1 MVLTALAERGGDEH
15 GLGLKAAQQE
25 AVTVHS
31 LAELME
37 ELYGHS
43 GKLPT
48 SEALRKASLSLSE
61 LRASNPKLA
70 ELLATNFNQAQ
81 QIEAGVSPEALLTLR
96 ESASDIINQPGG
108 QELLLDMKDVIG
120 NQDLV
125 IDWLEQIF
133 ADDQA
138 LLDVLK
144 SRSNLMEL
152 WFNYL
157 YTGFQIALFDF
168 AKK

>member
-1 MVLTALAERGGDEH
+1 MVLTALAERGIGEN
-15 GLGLKAAQQE
+15 GLALKAAQQE
-25 AVTVHS
+25 AVTVHT
-31 LAELME
+31 LAELLAE
-37 ELYGHS
+37 VQGLS

-48 SEALRKASLSLSE
+48 REALQEASLSLE
-61 LRASNPKLA
+61 QLCTDNPPLA

-168 AKK
+168 SKK